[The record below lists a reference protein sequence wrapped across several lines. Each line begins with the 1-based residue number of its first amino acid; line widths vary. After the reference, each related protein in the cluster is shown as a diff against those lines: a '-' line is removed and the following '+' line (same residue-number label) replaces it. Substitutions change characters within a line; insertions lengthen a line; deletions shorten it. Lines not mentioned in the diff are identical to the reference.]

1 MSAASWSTRRVVVTF
16 RDYVKA
22 RLDRRY
28 GLVSDIDDLRRE
40 VAGEF
45 DVYRKELDRLKK
57 RPSGESSRPGL
68 PDPMA
73 PGDHSI
79 RLEVFRSILEPMKP
93 GRLLDLATG
102 HGMFAGIAHELGWEV
117 TAVDARTERMPM
129 TAGIEWLQ
137 SDLRDYEI
145 GDFDVITMLGMFYH
159 LELKDQLEML
169 KNCAGTMTILD
180 THIAL
185 RAEITED
192 GYEGRFY
199 TEVPDTPTSSWGN
212 PTSFWPTE
220 ESLIRMLHDSG
231 YRFIFKLTPPPMTLD
246 RTWYLCH

>member
-1 MSAASWSTRRVVVTF
+1 MVGF

-28 GLVSDIDDLRRE
+28 SLVSDIDDLRLE
-40 VAGEF
+40 IASEF
-45 DVYRKELDRLKK
+45 KVYRKELDDFKARL
-57 RPSGESSRPGL
+57 RGESTRPRL
-68 PDPMA
+68 LDPMA

-79 RLEVFRSILEPMKP
+79 RLDVFRSILEPMRP

-102 HGMFAGIAHELGWEV
+102 HGMFAEIAHELGWKV

-145 GDFDVITMLGMFYH
+145 GDFDVIALLGIFYH
-159 LELKDQLEML
+159 LELGDQLEIL

-180 THIAL
+180 THVAL
-185 RAEITED
+185 TAEVTE
-192 GYEGRFY
+192 GRYEGRFY
-199 TEVPDTPTSSWGN
+199 TEVLSKPTSSWIN